1 VNEGQV
7 ILIALP
13 QSDDRDKRRPA
24 LVLRRMPG
32 FNDLLVCGISS
43 RLSRAV
49 PDFDLVL
56 SSGSDDYAQSG
67 LVTDSVIRLG
77 YLTVIPASK
86 ASGAIGSVSHSTHRM
101 LIERLCDYLKN
112 TGNVA

>member
-7 ILIALP
+7 ILIAMP

-24 LVLRRMPG
+24 LILRRMPE

-56 SSGSDDYAQSG
+56 SSGSDDYARSG
-67 LVTDSVIRLG
+67 LVADSVIRLG

-86 ASGAIGSVSHSTHRM
+86 ASGAIGSVSRSTHQM
-101 LIERLCDYLKN
+101 LIEKLCAYLKRN
-112 TGNVA
+112 QNLA